1 MEVVRIA
8 ASLPRTVQVV
18 VSGCLP
24 RMVQVVVLASFRLS
38 ASLRVTLEIT
48 T

>member
-1 MEVVRIA
+1 MEVVKIA
-8 ASLPRTVQVV
+8 ASLPRT
-18 VSGCLP
+18 
-24 RMVQVVVLASFRLS
+24 VQVVVLASFRLS